1 MTKSKTVKFSI
12 HLIKD
17 SPKAS
22 IERKKGYFPAAI
34 PADLRVNFYRNR
46 DIDPSVPILSSSRCP
61 RWKGCAAQLSYFPP
75 NNPLLVFSPLT
86 PFSRPN
92 NPSNAARGTTEGS
105 IFIGVLYETL
115 SLSLSLNRATLIC
128 DNVCIAL
135 MENLALLH
143 PLFSS
148 FLITFRDYA
157 NYAGTIP
164 THPWKVK
171 RSTRFFQP
179 FYRNNLRGGGLL
191 LAFMTTVLE
200 SDLVSLWLWRKG
212 FSGKW
217 EVKSFRLVF
226 IEEIVRTRI
235 I

>member
-105 IFIGVLYETL
+105 IFISVLYETL
-115 SLSLSLNRATLIC
+115 SLSPSESRHSHLWQRVHRF
-128 DNVCIAL
+128 DGK
-135 MENLALLH
+135 
-143 PLFSS
+143 PSS
-148 FLITFRDYA
+148 APPAILVFPDHISRLRE
-157 NYAGTIP
+157 
-164 THPWKVK
+164 
-171 RSTRFFQP
+171 
-179 FYRNNLRGGGLL
+179 LRGHDSYSSVKSEKIGPFFSTILSKQFERRG
-191 LAFMTTVLE
+191 
-200 SDLVSLWLWRKG
+200 SSLG
-212 FSGKW
+212 VYDDGVGKW
-217 EVKSFRLVF
+217 SRFIMAMEEGVF
-226 IEEIVRTRI
+226 W
-235 I
+235 